1 MPAQAHHRRLQSIV
15 EHTTNMVVVTNR
27 RRGIEWVNPAY
38 TRVTGWTLDEVRGRN
53 PRSFLH
59 GPRTSWS
66 AAARLGDLLRQGQEV
81 SDFELLNYKKNG
93 EPYWV
98 SLNIRPIR
106 DAQGEVVEYVSIQ
119 SDITERK
126 RREMELQRAH
136 WRLAQAQRLGRFGW
150 LEHDLATGRVL
161 CPPDVCELLGLPPA
175 AERDAHA
182 LLDLVHRDD
191 RLRVR
196 RSYLHAV
203 NGGGEFSCDLRLA
216 GAAGRTRWVHLQG
229 ALEGWEDGTPAT
241 MRLVVQDI
249 TDRQLAAQTAR
260 EKDLLEQASRAQTD
274 VLSRISH
281 ELRTPL
287 HAVLGFA
294 EILERMEAAH
304 LSAQACGHLRHI
316 REAARHL
323 LAIVNDILDLIRL
336 RGAVAVA
343 DVRPVDLHAL
353 ALDVTA
359 MLQPLA
365 DRRGVHLHVPA
376 PGGATWAGAD
386 PRRLRQVLINLV
398 ANAIKYNRPDGQVQ
412 VFVVPT
418 GDGRLAVDVVDTG
431 LGIAPADLPHL
442 FEPFY
447 RAHESDS
454 LTEAD
459 RGPSS
464 GLGLAIA
471 KTLVDSMSGDLQ
483 ALSVLGE
490 GSTFRVLLPG
500 ATASAPTSTSAPGAP
515 APTSAKAARAA
526 RVARTAPRHDPGSSG
541 DGRRR
546 QPVRVLY
553 IDDNEVNTLVLQG
566 QVQAHA
572 RVQLS
577 TSSTGATGLA
587 AARALKPDL
596 VIIDIHLPDMSGHDV
611 LRAIQAD
618 PELFRTP
625 CAACSADDSQAAI
638 DTAVRLGFREYLPK
652 PLPVDSLLDLIDRL
666 VDPVPSLALG

>member
-1 MPAQAHHRRLQSIV
+1 MPAQEHHRRLQSIV

-66 AAARLGDLLRQGQEV
+66 AAARLGELLRQGQEV

-119 SDITERK
+119 SDISERK
-126 RREMELQRAH
+126 RREIELQRAH

-150 LEHDLATGRVL
+150 LEHDLASGRVL
-161 CPPDVCELLGLPPA
+161 CPPDVCELLGLPVA
-175 AERDAHA
+175 DGLDAHR
-182 LLDLVHRDD
+182 LLDLVHPDD
-191 RLRVR
+191 RARVR

-203 NGGGEFSCDLRLA
+203 NGGAEFSCELRILD
-216 GAAGRTRWVHLQG
+216 AAGRTRWVHLQG
-229 ALEGWEDGTPAT
+229 ALEGWEDGTSAT

-249 TDRQLAAQTAR
+249 TERQQAAQTAR
-260 EKDLLEQASRAQTD
+260 EKELLEQASRAQMD

-336 RGAVAVA
+336 RGAVAAA
-343 DVRPVDLHAL
+343 DVQAVDLHAL
-353 ALDVTA
+353 ALEVTA

-365 DRRGVHLHVPA
+365 DRRGVRLQVPA
-376 PGGATWAGAD
+376 PGGATLAGAD
-386 PRRLRQVLINLV
+386 PRRVRQVLINLV
-398 ANAIKYNRPDGQVQ
+398 ANAIKYNRPEGQVQ
-412 VFVVPT
+412 VFIVPT
-418 GDGRLAVDVVDTG
+418 GDGRLAADVVDTG
-431 LGIAPADLPHL
+431 LGIAAADLPHL

-447 RAHESDS
+447 RAHESDTQ
-454 LTEAD
+454 TEAE

-471 KTLVDSMSGDLQ
+471 KTLVDSMSGELQ
-483 ALSVLGE
+483 ALSVPGE
-490 GSTFRVLLPG
+490 GSTFRVLLPVAG
-500 ATASAPTSTSAPGAP
+500 PAQTPALLPPAAGKAP
-515 APTSAKAARAA
+515 AATRAA
-526 RVARTAPRHDPGSSG
+526 RRPGPGGHSSPR
-541 DGRRR
+541 
-546 QPVRVLY
+546 PVRVLY

-572 RVQLS
+572 QVQLS
-577 TSSTGATGLA
+577 TSSTGADGLA
-587 AARALKPDL
+587 AARALRPDL

-618 PELFRTP
+618 PDLFRTP

-638 DTAVRLGFREYLPK
+638 DAAVRLGFREYLPK
-652 PLPVDSLLDLIDRL
+652 PLPLDSLLDLIDRL
-666 VDPVPSLALG
+666 VDPAPSLALG